1 MSDHILLKQLSHTL
15 NEHCG
20 SIKTRLCLFEH
31 PDQPDRSRDSTSGV
45 SLAPERDR
53 NELKMWCLQIQNVF
67 FPADARKRAQQWKRG
82 HQHWR
87 WSHRMEDQVLQLNRH
102 TVTLS
107 HTHTH
112 THNLFFY
119 LSLSL
124 SLSLSLIPHFC
135 LTLFRSVLL
144 TGFSVINTS
153 LMFLTLTTACWHL
166 YFWKKTM

>member
-1 MSDHILLKQLSHTL
+1 MNTGLYQNTALFVWASWSAGPQQGL
-15 NEHCG
+15 NQWCEFG
-20 SIKTRLCLFEH
+20 TRE
-31 PDQPDRSRDSTSGV
+31 RSKRTQNV
-45 SLAPERDR
+45 MFANP
-53 NELKMWCLQIQNVF
+53 NVF

-102 TVTLS
+102 TQLLT

-112 THNLFFY
+112 THNLFF
-119 LSLSL
+119 SL

-144 TGFSVINTS
+144 TGFSVINTLS
-153 LMFLTLTTACWHL
+153 NVSHTHDCLLTFVFL
-166 YFWKKTM
+166 KKTM